1 MSNPP
6 YKKPRKTCPTPT
18 EQTATATPTG
28 CHDTGL
34 EACQRLDEFLECFER
49 LVEQYIML
57 VADSKEDL
65 HGMLEATAKED

>member
-6 YKKPRKTCPTPT
+6 YKRPRKTECPT

-65 HGMLEATAKED
+65 HAMLEGTPKED